1 MDQALL
7 ELNEKLDRLTN
18 QVAFLT
24 EQAQRAEQERAARA
38 ELLRDLTP
46 IANDVYRLAVEQL
59 EEVEQY
65 VSLDDLLRLVKRLA
79 RNGRNIEKML
89 DQLESVMDLAETVVP
104 LSDAAFGRAVAELAT
119 MERKGYFT
127 FARGGWRILDNIVT
141 SFGEDDVQQLGN
153 NIVLILQ
160 TIKEMTQP
168 EVMNFA
174 RNMVSAI
181 ENEGAAEVSISYRS
195 LFGQMRDPNVRRGLA
210 LTMRVLRSLGQ
221 QTSSAGRNVN

>member
-7 ELNEKLDRLTN
+7 ALNEKLDRLTN
-18 QVAFLT
+18 QVAYLT
-24 EQAQRAEQERAARA
+24 EQTQRAERERESRT
-38 ELLRDLTP
+38 ELMRDLTP
-46 IANDVYRLAVEQL
+46 IVNDVYRLTVEQL

-89 DQLESVMDLAETVVP
+89 DQLESVMDLAETIVP
-104 LSDAAFGRAVAELAT
+104 LSDAAFGRAVTELAT
-119 MERKGYFT
+119 LERKGYFT
-127 FARGGWRILDNIVT
+127 FAKGGWQIMDNIVT
-141 SFGEDDVQQLGN
+141 SFGEDDVRQLGN
-153 NIVLILQ
+153 NVVLILR

-181 ENEGAAEVSISYRS
+181 ESESAAEVSISYRS

-210 LTMRVLRSLGQ
+210 LTMRVLHSLGQ
-221 QTSSAGRNVN
+221 QMSPAGQGVN

>member
-7 ELNEKLDRLTN
+7 ALNEKLDRLTN
-18 QVAFLT
+18 QVAYLT
-24 EQAQRAEQERAARA
+24 EQTQRAERERESRT
-38 ELLRDLTP
+38 ELMRDLTP
-46 IANDVYRLAVEQL
+46 IVNDVYRLTVEQL

-89 DQLESVMDLAETVVP
+89 DQLESVMDLAETIVP
-104 LSDAAFGRAVAELAT
+104 LSDAAFGRAVTELAT
-119 MERKGYFT
+119 LERKGYFT
-127 FARGGWRILDNIVT
+127 FAKGGWQIMDNIVT
-141 SFGEDDVQQLGN
+141 SFGEDDVRQLGN
-153 NIVLILQ
+153 NVVLILR

-174 RNMVSAI
+174 I
-181 ENEGAAEVSISYRS
+181 ESESAAEVSISYRS

-210 LTMRVLRSLGQ
+210 LTMRVLHSLGQ
-221 QTSSAGRNVN
+221 QMSPAGQSVN

>member
-1 MDQALL
+1 MDQTLL
-7 ELNEKLDRLTN
+7 EINQKLDLLAG
-18 QVAFLT
+18 QVAYLT
-24 EQAQRAEQERAARA
+24 EQSERAERERAARA

-46 IANDVYRLAVEQL
+46 IADDVYRLAVEQL

-65 VSLDDLLRLVKRLA
+65 VSLNDLLRLAKRLA

-89 DQLESVMDLAETVVP
+89 DQLESVMDLADTLVP
-104 LSDAAFGRAVAELAT
+104 LTDAGFARAVRELET
-119 MERKGYFT
+119 LESKGYFG
-127 FARGGWRILDNIVT
+127 FARGGWQIVDNIVT
-141 SFGEDDVQQLGN
+141 SFGEEDVRQLGN

-181 ENEGAAEVSISYRS
+181 EREGAQEVNISYRS
-195 LFGQMRDPNVRRGLA
+195 LLAQMRDPNVRRGLA
-210 LTMRVLRSLGQ
+210 LTMRVLRSIGR
-221 QTSSAGRNVN
+221 QTTAGAPALN

>member
-24 EQAQRAEQERAARA
+24 EQAQRAERERAARA
-38 ELLRDLTP
+38 ELMRDLTP

-89 DQLESVMDLAETVVP
+89 DQLESVMDLAETIAP
-104 LSDAAFGRAVAELAT
+104 LSDAAFGRAVNELAT
-119 MERKGYFT
+119 LERKGYFT

-221 QTSSAGRNVN
+221 QTFSAGQSVN

>member
-7 ELNEKLDRLTN
+7 ALNEKLDRLTN
-18 QVAFLT
+18 QVAYLT
-24 EQAQRAEQERAARA
+24 EQTQRAERERESRT
-38 ELLRDLTP
+38 ELMRDLTP
-46 IANDVYRLAVEQL
+46 IVNDVYRLTVEQL

-89 DQLESVMDLAETVVP
+89 DQLESVMDLAETIVP
-104 LSDAAFGRAVAELAT
+104 LSDAAFGRAVTELAT
-119 MERKGYFT
+119 LERKGYFT
-127 FARGGWRILDNIVT
+127 FAKGGWQIMDNIVT
-141 SFGEDDVQQLGN
+141 SFGEDDVRQLGN
-153 NIVLILQ
+153 NVVLILR

-174 RNMVSAI
+174 RNMVSSI
-181 ENEGAAEVSISYRS
+181 ESESAAEVSISNRS

-210 LTMRVLRSLGQ
+210 LTMRVLHSLGQ
-221 QTSSAGRNVN
+221 QMSPAGQSVN

>member
-7 ELNEKLDRLTN
+7 ALNEKLDRLTN
-18 QVAFLT
+18 QVAYLT
-24 EQAQRAEQERAARA
+24 EQTQRAERERESRT
-38 ELLRDLTP
+38 ELMRDLTP
-46 IANDVYRLAVEQL
+46 IVNDVYRLTVEQL

-89 DQLESVMDLAETVVP
+89 DQLESVMDLAETIVP
-104 LSDAAFGRAVAELAT
+104 LSDAAFGRAVTELAT
-119 MERKGYFT
+119 LERKGYFT
-127 FARGGWRILDNIVT
+127 FAKGGWQIMDNIVT
-141 SFGEDDVQQLGN
+141 SFGEDDVRQLGN
-153 NIVLILQ
+153 NVVLILR

-174 RNMVSAI
+174 RNMVSSI
-181 ENEGAAEVSISYRS
+181 ESESAAEVSISYRS

-210 LTMRVLRSLGQ
+210 LTMRVLHSLGQ
-221 QTSSAGRNVN
+221 QMSPAGQSVN